1 MFSLPAK
8 IICLYRTASVLFFVC
23 FGIYILFSRQ
33 PDYFSSDTAIGTI
46 QKTPITDT
54 SILRKHHIAP
64 ADYPVVKYA
73 VGKQEYY
80 LNEKDNVLAKVGLSE
95 SKVTVIFEADY
106 PEKAAIY
113 KITGY
118 WIVLDEVVIFLFA
131 YALLFGV
138 AIAVTGKSKSETL
151 EEDDLT
157 RQTKYN

>member
-1 MFSLPAK
+1 M
-8 IICLYRTASVLFFVC
+8 YRTASVLFFVC

-95 SKVTVIFEADY
+95 SKVTVIFDADY

-113 KITGY
+113 KLSGY
-118 WIVLDEVVIFLFA
+118 WIVLDEVAVFLLA

-138 AIAVTGKSKSETL
+138 AIAVTGKNGSALPK
-151 EEDDLT
+151 DDELT

>member
-1 MFSLPAK
+1 MPPKSVG
-8 IICLYRTASVLFFVC
+8 LYRTASVLFFVC

-46 QKTPITDT
+46 QNHPITDT
-54 SILRKHHIAP
+54 SILNTYHIAP
-64 ADYPVVKYA
+64 GDYPVVKYG
-73 VGKQEYY
+73 VGKQVFY

>member
-1 MFSLPAK
+1 M
-8 IICLYRTASVLFFVC
+8 
-23 FGIYILFSRQ
+23 
-33 PDYFSSDTAIGTI
+33 
-46 QKTPITDT
+46 
-54 SILRKHHIAP
+54 
-64 ADYPVVKYA
+64 VKYA

-80 LNEKDNVLAKVGLSE
+80 LNEKDNLLAKVGLDN
-95 SKVTVIFEADY
+95 SKVTVIFDVDY

-113 KITGY
+113 KLSGY
-118 WIVLDEVVIFLFA
+118 WIVLDEVAVFLLA